1 MHKEKL
7 YFESTNGSDRIC
19 YFKYTP
25 DAVEGTAGAQAASPK
40 AIFQMVHGMAEYA
53 ERYEALAET
62 MCGLGYVVYIHSH
75 VGHKDSVPDDAH
87 LGLFL
92 DAHQR
97 ITLVEDAHKMT
108 EIAKR
113 DFPSVKVNL
122 FGHSMGSFVVRLCA
136 AKYGADY
143 ASLVVCGTGAK
154 DPKVPLGLTVLKML
168 RLVFGKDHK
177 SKFIDKSSFGSY
189 NDRFKPVRTPYDWV
203 SRNLKNVDDYVASP
217 YCGFL
222 FSVDGYKMLMEVN
235 RDANLSVTF
244 AATPKTLPVFLIA
257 GSDDPVGNYGK
268 AVPAICEQY
277 KQVGVQDCTYKLYE
291 GCRHE
296 ILLDDCAAEVR
307 ADIAAFVERYNR

>member
-25 DAVEGTAGAQAASPK
+25 DAVHEKQAAPK

-53 ERYEALAET
+53 ERYEALAEAA
-62 MCGLGYVVYIHSH
+62 CALGYAVYIHEH
-75 VGHKDSVPDDAH
+75 VGHGNTAGSIER

-92 DAHQR
+92 DAEQR
-97 ITLVEDAHKMT
+97 TTLVEDTHKMT
-108 EIAKR
+108 EIAKH
-113 DFPSVKVNL
+113 DYPDCAVNL

-136 AKYGADY
+136 AQYGADY
-143 ASLVVCGTGAK
+143 RSLVICGTGGK
-154 DPKVPLGLTVLKML
+154 DPKVPLGLTVLKVL

-177 SKFIDKSSFGSY
+177 SRFIDKSSFGSY
-189 NDRFKPVRTPYDWV
+189 NDRCKPARTPYDWV
-203 SRNLKNVDDYVASP
+203 SANPENVDNYVASP

-235 RDANLSVTF
+235 RDANLPKTF
-244 AATPKTLPVFLIA
+244 TATPHELPVLLVA
-257 GSDDPVGNYGK
+257 GADDPVGHYGK
-268 AVPAICEQY
+268 DVPEICALY
-277 KQVGVQDCTYKLYE
+277 KQAGVRDCSYKLYE

-296 ILLDDCAAEVR
+296 ILLDNCAAEVR
-307 ADIAAFVERYNR
+307 ADITAFLERTNA